1 MQGFGRLI
9 AAPTRT
15 LFLKLYFCELIGNIV
30 TSIERDVNYHM
41 SKEIWLSE
49 EDQIYLKSFV
59 KNGEHKAKEIIRARV
74 LLMLDRTGKTD
85 HVRYNRTA
93 EYAGISVQAVYNM
106 RDEYLANQDI
116 DAYLTRKKRET
127 PPVPA
132 KVNGKVEAEII
143 ALACS
148 EAPEGHSRWTLR
160 LLAEQ
165 AVKLDIIDSI
175 SYVRVREILK
185 KRNISLT

>member
-1 MQGFGRLI
+1 MG
-9 AAPTRT
+9 
-15 LFLKLYFCELIGNIV
+15 
-30 TSIERDVNYHM
+30 
-41 SKEIWLSE
+41 KEIWLSE
-49 EDQIYLKSFV
+49 EEQIYLKSFV

-93 EYAGISVQAVYNM
+93 EYAGISVQAVYNL

-116 DAYLTRKKRET
+116 DAYLTRKKREI

-132 KVNGKVEAEII
+132 KVDGKVEAEII

-148 EAPEGHSRWTLR
+148 EVPEGHSRWTLR

-175 SYVRVREILK
+175 SYVRVRDILK

>member
-1 MQGFGRLI
+1 
-9 AAPTRT
+9 
-15 LFLKLYFCELIGNIV
+15 
-30 TSIERDVNYHM
+30 
-41 SKEIWLSE
+41 
-49 EDQIYLKSFV
+49 
-59 KNGEHKAKEIIRARV
+59 
-74 LLMLDRTGKTD
+74 MLDRTGKSD

-116 DAYLTRKKRET
+116 HAYLTRKKRET

-132 KVNGKVEAEII
+132 KVDGKVEAEII

-160 LLAEQ
+160 LLAERVV
-165 AVKLDIIDSI
+165 ALNIVDSI
-175 SYVRVREILK
+175 SYVRVQQILK

>member
-1 MQGFGRLI
+1 
-9 AAPTRT
+9 
-15 LFLKLYFCELIGNIV
+15 
-30 TSIERDVNYHM
+30 M
-41 SKEIWLSE
+41 SKEIRLTE
-49 EDQIYLKSFV
+49 EEQLYLHSFV
-59 KNGEHKAKEIIRARV
+59 KSGVHPAKEITRARV

-93 EYAGISVQAVYNM
+93 EYAGITVQAVYNM

-116 DAYLTRKKRET
+116 ESYLKRKKRET

-132 KVNGKVEAEII
+132 KVDGKVEAQIV

-160 LLAEQ
+160 LLADK
-165 AVKLDIIDSI
+165 AVELNIIDSI
-175 SYVRVREILK
+175 SYVRVQQILK
-185 KRNISLT
+185 KRNISLI

>member
-1 MQGFGRLI
+1 MR
-9 AAPTRT
+9 A
-15 LFLKLYFCELIGNIV
+15 LK
-30 TSIERDVNYHM
+30 
-41 SKEIWLSE
+41 KKK
-49 EDQIYLKSFV
+49 QIYLKNFV

-74 LLMLDRTGKTD
+74 LLMLDRTGKSD

-93 EYAGISVQAVYNM
+93 EYAGISVQSVYNM

-116 DAYLTRKKRET
+116 TAYLTRKKRET

-148 EAPEGHSRWTLR
+148 EPPEGRARWSLR

-175 SYVRVREILK
+175 SYVRVRDILK

>member
-1 MQGFGRLI
+1 
-9 AAPTRT
+9 
-15 LFLKLYFCELIGNIV
+15 
-30 TSIERDVNYHM
+30 M
-41 SKEIWLSE
+41 SKEIRLRE
-49 EDQIYLKSFV
+49 EDQIYLKNFV
-59 KNGEHKAKEIIRARV
+59 KSGVHSAREINRARV

-116 DAYLTRKKRET
+116 QSYLRRKKRET

-132 KVNGKVEAEII
+132 KVDGKVEAEII

-148 EAPEGHSRWTLR
+148 KAPEGHARWTLR
-160 LLAEQ
+160 LLAEK
-165 AVKLDIIDSI
+165 AVELNIVDSI
-175 SYVRVREILK
+175 SYVRVQQLLKNEI
-185 KRNISLT
+185 

>member
-1 MQGFGRLI
+1 M
-9 AAPTRT
+9 
-15 LFLKLYFCELIGNIV
+15 KK
-30 TSIERDVNYHM
+30 D
-41 SKEIWLSE
+41 KEIRLSE
-49 EDQIYLKSFV
+49 EEQIYLKSIV
-59 KNGEHKAKEIIRARV
+59 KNGTHPAKEIIRARV

-106 RDEYLANQDI
+106 RDEYLSNHDI
-116 DAYLTRKKRET
+116 HSYLTRKKRET

-132 KVNGKVEAEII
+132 KVDGKVEAQIV

-148 EAPEGHSRWTLR
+148 KAPDGRVKWTLR
-160 LLAEQ
+160 LLAEK
-165 AVKLDIIDSI
+165 AVDLHIVDSI
-175 SYVRVREILK
+175 SYVRVQQILK

>member
-1 MQGFGRLI
+1 MG
-9 AAPTRT
+9 
-15 LFLKLYFCELIGNIV
+15 
-30 TSIERDVNYHM
+30 
-41 SKEIWLSE
+41 KEIWLSE
-49 EDQIYLKSFV
+49 EEQIYLKSFV

-132 KVNGKVEAEII
+132 KVTGKVEAEII

-148 EAPEGHSRWTLR
+148 EAPEGHARWTLR

-165 AVKLDIIDSI
+165 AVKLDIKDSI
-175 SYVRVREILK
+175 SYVRVRDILK

>member
-1 MQGFGRLI
+1 M
-9 AAPTRT
+9 
-15 LFLKLYFCELIGNIV
+15 CN
-30 TSIERDVNYHM
+30 HM
-41 SKEIWLSE
+41 AKEIYLSV
-49 EDQIYLKSFV
+49 EDQIFLKSIV
-59 KNGEHKAKEIIRARV
+59 KSGIHPAKEITRARV
-74 LLMLDRTGKTD
+74 LLMLDRTGKSD

-116 DAYLTRKKRET
+116 HAYLTRKKRET

-132 KVNGKVEAEII
+132 KVDGRVEAEII

-160 LLAEQ
+160 LLAERVV
-165 AVKLDIIDSI
+165 ALNIVDSI
-175 SYVRVREILK
+175 SHVRVQQILK

>member
-1 MQGFGRLI
+1 
-9 AAPTRT
+9 
-15 LFLKLYFCELIGNIV
+15 
-30 TSIERDVNYHM
+30 M
-41 SKEIWLSE
+41 SKEIRLTE
-49 EDQIYLKSFV
+49 EEQLYLHSIVKSGV
-59 KNGEHKAKEIIRARV
+59 HPAKEITRARV

-116 DAYLTRKKRET
+116 ESYLKRKRRET

-132 KVNGKVEAEII
+132 KVDGKVEAQIV

-160 LLAEQ
+160 LLASK
-165 AVKLDIIDSI
+165 AVDLKIIDSI
-175 SYVRVREILK
+175 SYVRVQQILK
-185 KRNISLT
+185 KRNISLI